1 MRRAEA
7 NSCRTHWGVPKRA
20 RTISLSDEA
29 WDLLSSYA
37 QANDLN
43 RSEVLERLIRRINA
57 RPT

>member
-1 MRRAEA
+1 MRHADQNA
-7 NSCRTHWGVPKRA
+7 ARTHWGSTKRC
-20 RTISLSDEA
+20 RSISLTDEA